1 MIPRLPLQSHLDSD
15 VDKFLKSLDKTS
27 FSGEIRAD
35 FASRLLTSTDN
46 SIYQILPQAVIFP
59 RTTGDLTVVFQLAN
73 ESAYQKLTFSPR
85 GGGTGTNG
93 QSLSTG
99 IILDCSKYMNQIVEL
114 NLEAGWVKVQPGVVL
129 DQLNTY
135 LQPYG
140 VFFAPN
146 LAPSSRATLGG
157 MINTDACGKGSR
169 IYGRTSD
176 HILEL
181 SWVLTDGTVANS
193 QPVTK
198 EQLTQLKSE
207 SNRLGQIYQQVDQIV
222 TTKQELIEQQFP
234 KMPRFLTGYNLAKVY
249 DLERQFFDLNRILAG
264 SEGTLAVVTEAKLK
278 LTPIPRFKE
287 LLLIR
292 YACFDHA
299 LNASKTLLN
308 FEPAAIETIDETILD
323 LAKQDEI
330 YQYVQDF
337 IADAQAINLVEFV
350 SENEQ
355 KLQEKVNQLK
365 QELDIDQT
373 TIGYY
378 QAQSTA
384 EINHLWELRKRGV
397 GLLGN
402 RPGKRKPIAFI
413 EDTAVPPVNLAE
425 YVQEL
430 KGLLNR
436 YNLDYAMFGHVDVG
450 CLHVRPA
457 LNLQVSEDEALIR
470 EISDQVV
477 SLVRK
482 YGGVMWAEHGRGF
495 RSEYTPLFFGAEL
508 YEDLGKIKAVFDPD
522 NRLNPG
528 KIVTP
533 LGSNNKLRSDD
544 TELISDIAGEQ
555 EEKGDKVTLLNRTW
569 DKDRVVRL
577 EAPLRGHFDR
587 QVPTAM
593 QADYEVAF
601 SCNGNGACFNVN
613 PDQVICPSY
622 KGSLERI
629 HSPKGRASLL
639 REWLRQIALNPTP
652 DLEQPGNFLVKFWN
666 SLAKTIGQYDYS
678 HEVYEG
684 LHGCLSCKA
693 CASQCPIHV
702 DIPSLK
708 AKFLQRYYT
717 RYLRSPRDLMVGYI
731 ENLTQYQ
738 SKFPSLTNRLIQN
751 PLTLKLLRHSLGI
764 VNPPRMSSLTVTAT
778 LNQRTLTKSNLEQLA
793 QADPSNSV
801 ILLPD
806 LFTSYYEAE
815 LVLATYDLFTKLGL
829 QVYLLP
835 PLVSG
840 KPLHVLGFLQEFA
853 TVAQRNINYFQT
865 IQDFGI
871 PIVGIEPSSVL
882 TYRDE
887 YARFKH
893 ENPINIQLIQEF
905 LWSKCNT
912 LLTALADSFKESN
925 ASKSYNLLG
934 HCSEKTLALASQRQW
949 QQVFQ
954 AVGLQLNIIETGC
967 CGMAGIYGYEAE
979 HLETSRNI
987 YQLSWSQH
995 LPQDSQERSSY
1006 LATGFS
1012 CRSQVA
1018 RIEQWRPLHPI
1029 QALLNL

>member
-15 VDKFLKSLDKTS
+15 VDKFLNSLEKTN

-59 RTTGDLTVVFQLAN
+59 RTTADLVAVFKLAN
-73 ESAYQKLTFSPR
+73 QPAYQKLTFSPR

-99 IILDCSKYMNQIVEL
+99 IILDCSKYMNQIIEV

-135 LQPYG
+135 LKPYD

-181 SWVLTDGTVANS
+181 TWVLTDGTVASS
-193 QPVTK
+193 QPVTE
-198 EQLTQLKSE
+198 EQLAQLKSQ
-207 SNRLGQIYQQVDQIV
+207 SNRVGQIYQQVDRIV

-249 DLERQFFDLNRILAG
+249 DPESQFFDLNRILAG

-287 LLLIR
+287 LLVIH
-292 YACFDHA
+292 YSCFDDA
-299 LNASKTLLN
+299 LNASQTLLD
-308 FEPAAIETIDETILD
+308 FEPAAIETIDENILD

-330 YQYVQDF
+330 YQYVKDF
-337 IADAQAINLVEFV
+337 IADARAINLVEFV
-350 SENEQ
+350 SENPQ
-355 KLQEKVNQLK
+355 KLQGTVEQLR
-365 QELDIDQT
+365 QQLDIIPT
-373 TIGYY
+373 AIGYY
-378 QAQSTA
+378 QARSA
-384 EINHLWELRKRGV
+384 EEINHLWELRKRGV

-413 EDTAVPPVNLAE
+413 EDTAVPPVNLAD
-425 YVQEL
+425 YVQEF
-430 KGLLNR
+430 KALLNR

-457 LNLQVSEDEALIR
+457 LNLQVPEDEVLIR
-470 EISDQVV
+470 EISDRVV
-477 SLVRK
+477 TLVRK

-495 RSEYTPLFFGAEL
+495 RSEYTTLFFGAEL
-508 YEDLGKIKAVFDPD
+508 YEDLRKIKAAFDPD

-533 LGSNNKLRSDD
+533 FGS
-544 TELISDIAGEQ
+544 E
-555 EEKGDKVTLLNRTW
+555 
-569 DKDRVVRL
+569 DRVVRI
-577 EAPLRGHFDR
+577 EAPLKGHFDR
-587 QVPTAM
+587 QVPAPE

-601 SCNGNGACFNVN
+601 SCNGNGACFSVN

-639 REWLRQIALNPTP
+639 REWLRQIALSPTQ
-652 DLEQPGNFLVKFWN
+652 DLDQPSNFLVKFWN
-666 SLAKTIGQYDYS
+666 SLAKATGQYDYS
-678 HEVYEG
+678 HEVYDG

-693 CASQCPIHV
+693 CANQCPIHV
-702 DIPSLK
+702 DIPGLK

-717 RYLRSPRDLMVGYI
+717 RYLRSHRDFIMGHI
-731 ENLTQYQ
+731 ELLTQWQ
-738 SKFPSLTNRLIQN
+738 GKFPQLTNLVMQN
-751 PLTLKLLRHSLGI
+751 PLTLKLLRNILGI
-764 VNPPRMSSLTVTAT
+764 VDPPRMSSLTVTAT
-778 LNQRTLTKSNLEQLA
+778 LNQRTLAPSNLEQLA
-793 QADPSNSV
+793 QADPNNSV

-835 PLVSG
+835 PLASG
-840 KPLHVLGFLQEFA
+840 KPLHVLGFLKEFA
-853 TVAQRNINYFQT
+853 TVAGRNINYLQT

-871 PIVGIEPSSVL
+871 PVVGIEPSIVL

-887 YARFKH
+887 YASFDCL
-893 ENPINIQLIQEF
+893 NPLNIQLPQEF
-905 LWSKCNT
+905 LLEKCDLFEIHFAGRVMQSMVDHT
-912 LLTALADSFKESN
+912 
-925 ASKSYNLLG
+925 YNLLG

-949 QQVFQ
+949 QQIFQ
-954 AVGLQLNIIETGC
+954 ATGLQLNIIETGC

-979 HLETSRNI
+979 HLETSKAI
-987 YQLSWSQH
+987 YQLSWGKH
-995 LPQDSQERSSY
+995 LPTNSQERSSY

-1012 CRSQVA
+1012 CRSQVQRLA
-1018 RIEQWRPLHPI
+1018 QWRPLHPI
-1029 QALLNL
+1029 QALLNLSLIT

>member
-1 MIPRLPLQSHLDSD
+1 MIPRLPLQAILETD
-15 VDKFLKSLDKTS
+15 VDKFLNSLEKTN

-59 RTTGDLTVVFQLAN
+59 RTTVDLVAVFKLAN
-73 ESAYQKLTFSPR
+73 QPAYQKLTFSPR

-99 IILDCSKYMNQIVEL
+99 IILDCSKYMNQILEV

-129 DQLNTY
+129 DQLNTH
-135 LQPYG
+135 LKPDG

-181 SWVLTDGTVANS
+181 TWVLTDGTVASS

-198 EQLTQLKSE
+198 EQLAQLKSD
-207 SNRLGQIYQQVDQIV
+207 SNRVGQIYRQVDQIV

-249 DLERQFFDLNRILAG
+249 DSEGKFFDLNRIIAG
-264 SEGTLAVVTEAKLK
+264 SEGSLAVVTEAKLK

-287 LLLIR
+287 LLVIH
-292 YACFDHA
+292 YSCFDDA
-299 LNASKTLLN
+299 LNASQSLLE
-308 FEPAAIETIDETILD
+308 FEPAAIETIDENILN
-323 LAKQDEI
+323 LARQDEI
-330 YQYVQDF
+330 YQYVKDF
-337 IADAQAINLVEFV
+337 IADARAINLVEFV
-350 SENEQ
+350 SEHPS
-355 KLQEKVNQLK
+355 KLQQKVDRLR
-365 QELDIDQT
+365 QELDIDPT
-373 TIGYY
+373 AIGYY

-413 EDTAVPPVNLAE
+413 EDTAVPPVNLAN
-425 YVQEL
+425 YVQEF
-430 KGLLNR
+430 KALLNR

-457 LNLQVSEDEALIR
+457 LNLQVPEDELLIR

-477 SLVRK
+477 TLVRK

-495 RSEYTPLFFGAEL
+495 RSEYTTLFFGAEL
-508 YEDLGKIKAVFDPD
+508 YEDLRKIKTAFDPY

-533 LGSNNKLRSDD
+533 YGSED
-544 TELISDIAGEQ
+544 Q
-555 EEKGDKVTLLNRTW
+555 
-569 DKDRVVRL
+569 VVRL

-587 QVPTAM
+587 QVPASE

-601 SCNGNGACFNVN
+601 SCNGNGACFSVN

-622 KGSLERI
+622 KESLERI

-639 REWLRQIALNPTP
+639 REWLRQLALNPTP
-652 DLEQPGNFLVKFWN
+652 DLEQSGNLLVKLWN
-666 SLAKTIGQYDYS
+666 SFAKATGQYDYS
-678 HEVYEG
+678 HEVYDG

-693 CASQCPIHV
+693 CADQCPIHV

-717 RYLRSPRDLMVGYI
+717 RYLRAPRDLIMSHI
-731 ENLTQYQ
+731 ELLTQWQ
-738 SKFPSLTNRLIQN
+738 GRFPQLTNLVTQN
-751 PLTLKLLRHSLGI
+751 PLTLQLLRNILGI
-764 VNPPRMSSLTVTAT
+764 VNPPRMSSLVLTAS
-778 LNQRTLTKSNLEQLA
+778 LKQRTLAQSDLEQLA
-793 QADPSNSV
+793 QADPNNSV

-806 LFTSYYEAE
+806 LFTNYYEAE
-815 LVLATYDLFTKLGL
+815 LVLATYDLLTKLGL

-835 PLVSG
+835 PLISG
-840 KPLHVLGFLQEFA
+840 KPLHVLGFLEEFA
-853 TVAQRNINYFQT
+853 IVAKRNISYLQK

-871 PIVGIEPSSVL
+871 PIIGIEPSIVL

-887 YARFKH
+887 YASFDNL
-893 ENPINIQLIQEF
+893 NPLKIQLPQEF
-905 LWSKCNT
+905 LLAKRHLELSVLVDRSLQSKVP
-912 LLTALADSFKESN
+912 
-925 ASKSYNLLG
+925 KSYNLLG

-954 AVGLQLNIIETGC
+954 AAGLQLNIIETGC

-979 HLETSRNI
+979 HLETSKGI
-987 YQLSWSQH
+987 YQLSWGKH
-995 LPQDSQERSSY
+995 LPNNSSERPYY

-1012 CRSQVA
+1012 CRSQVQ
-1018 RIEQWRPLHPI
+1018 RFEKWRPLHPI
-1029 QALLNL
+1029 QVLCNLS

>member
-15 VDKFLKSLDKTS
+15 VDKFLNSLEKTN

-59 RTTGDLTVVFQLAN
+59 RTTADLVAVFQLAN
-73 ESAYQKLTFSPR
+73 QPAYQKLTFSPR

-99 IILDCSKYMNQIVEL
+99 IILDCSKYMNQI
-114 NLEAGWVKVQPGVVL
+114 LEVNRSAGWVKVQPGVVL

-135 LQPYG
+135 LKPYD

-181 SWVLTDGTVANS
+181 TWVLTDGTVASS
-193 QPVTK
+193 QPVTE
-198 EQLTQLKSE
+198 EQLAQLKSQ
-207 SNRLGQIYQQVDQIV
+207 SNRVGQIYQQVDRIV

-249 DLERQFFDLNRILAG
+249 DPEGQFFDLNRILAG

-287 LLLIR
+287 LLVIH
-292 YACFDHA
+292 YSCFDDA
-299 LNASKTLLN
+299 LNASQTLLD
-308 FEPAAIETIDETILD
+308 FEPAAIETIDENILD

-330 YQYVQDF
+330 YQYVKDF
-337 IADAQAINLVEFV
+337 IADARAINLVEFV
-350 SENEQ
+350 SENPQ
-355 KLQEKVNQLK
+355 KLQGTVEQLR
-365 QELDIDQT
+365 QQLDIIPT
-373 TIGYY
+373 AIGYY
-378 QAQSTA
+378 QARSA
-384 EINHLWELRKRGV
+384 EEINHLWELRKRGV

-413 EDTAVPPVNLAE
+413 EDTAVPPVNLAD
-425 YVQEL
+425 YVQEF
-430 KGLLNR
+430 KALLNR

-457 LNLQVSEDEALIR
+457 LNLQVPEDEVLIR
-470 EISDQVV
+470 EISDRVV
-477 SLVRK
+477 TLVRK

-495 RSEYTPLFFGAEL
+495 RSEYTTLFFGAEL
-508 YEDLGKIKAVFDPD
+508 YEDLRKIKAAFDPD

-533 LGSNNKLRSDD
+533 FGS
-544 TELISDIAGEQ
+544 E
-555 EEKGDKVTLLNRTW
+555 
-569 DKDRVVRL
+569 DRVVRL
-577 EAPLRGHFDR
+577 ESPLRGHFDR
-587 QVPTAM
+587 QVPAPE

-601 SCNGNGACFNVN
+601 SCNGNGACFSVN
-613 PDQVICPSY
+613 PDQVMCPSY

-639 REWLRQIALNPTP
+639 REWLRQLALNPTQ
-652 DLEQPGNFLVKFWN
+652 DLERPGNFLVKFWN
-666 SLAKTIGQYDYS
+666 SLAKATGQYDYS
-678 HEVYEG
+678 HEVYDG

-693 CASQCPIHV
+693 CANQCPIHV

-717 RYLRSPRDLMVGYI
+717 RYLRSPRDFLIGQI
-731 ENLTQYQ
+731 ELLTQWQ
-738 SKFPSLTNRLIQN
+738 GKFPQLTNLVMQN
-751 PLTLKLLRHSLGI
+751 PLTLKLLRNILGI
-764 VNPPRMSSLTVTAT
+764 VDPPRMSSLTVTAT
-778 LNQRTLTKSNLEQLA
+778 LNQRTLASSNLEQLA

-835 PLVSG
+835 PLISG
-840 KPLHVLGFLQEFA
+840 KPLHVMGFLKEFA
-853 TVAQRNINYFQT
+853 TVAGRNINYLQKV
-865 IQDFGI
+865 QDFGI
-871 PIVGIEPSSVL
+871 PIVGIEPSIVL

-887 YARFKH
+887 YASFDLL
-893 ENPINIQLIQEF
+893 NALNIQLLQEF
-905 LWSKCNT
+905 L
-912 LLTALADSFKESN
+912 LTKRDLVVSALADRSLQSKEL
-925 ASKSYNLLG
+925 KSYNLLG

-949 QQVFQ
+949 QQIFQ
-954 AVGLQLNIIETGC
+954 ATGLQLNIIETGC

-979 HLETSRNI
+979 HLETSKAI
-987 YQLSWSQH
+987 YQLSWGKH
-995 LPQDSQERSSY
+995 LPTNSQERSSY

-1012 CRSQVA
+1012 CRSQVQRLA
-1018 RIEQWRPLHPI
+1018 QWRPLHPI
-1029 QALLNL
+1029 QALLNLSLIT

>member
-1 MIPRLPLQSHLDSD
+1 MIPRLPLQAILETD
-15 VDKFLKSLDKTS
+15 VDKFLNSLKKTN

-59 RTTGDLTVVFQLAN
+59 RTKVDLVAVFKLAN
-73 ESAYQKLTFSPR
+73 QPAYQKLTFSPR
-85 GGGTGTNG
+85 GSGTGTNG

-99 IILDCSKYMNQIVEL
+99 IILDCSKYMNQIIEV
-114 NLEAGWVKVQPGVVL
+114 NPEAGWVKVQPGVVL
-129 DQLNTY
+129 DQLNTH
-135 LQPYG
+135 LKPYG

-181 SWVLTDGTVANS
+181 TWVLTDGTVAS
-193 QPVTK
+193 TQPVIK
-198 EQLTQLKSE
+198 EQLAQLKSD
-207 SNRLGQIYQQVDQIV
+207 SNRVGQIYRQVDQIV

-249 DLERQFFDLNRILAG
+249 DSEGKFFDLNRIIAG

-287 LLLIR
+287 LLVIH
-292 YACFDHA
+292 YSCFDDA
-299 LNASKTLLN
+299 LNASQSLLE
-308 FEPAAIETIDETILD
+308 FEPAAIETIDENILD
-323 LAKQDEI
+323 LARQDEI

-337 IADAQAINLVEFV
+337 IADARAINLVEFV
-350 SENEQ
+350 SEHPS
-355 KLQEKVNQLK
+355 KLRAKIDLLK
-365 QELDIDQT
+365 QELDIDPT
-373 TIGYY
+373 AIGYY

-413 EDTAVPPVNLAE
+413 EDTAVPPVNLAN
-425 YVQEL
+425 YVKEF
-430 KGLLNR
+430 KALLNR

-457 LNLQVSEDEALIR
+457 LNLQVPEDEVLIR

-477 SLVRK
+477 TLVRK

-495 RSEYTPLFFGAEL
+495 RSEYTTLFFGAEL
-508 YEDLGKIKAVFDPD
+508 YEDLRKIKTAFDPD

-533 LGSNNKLRSDD
+533 FGSEDQVL
-544 TELISDIAGEQ
+544 
-555 EEKGDKVTLLNRTW
+555 
-569 DKDRVVRL
+569 RL

-587 QVPTAM
+587 QVSASE

-601 SCNGNGACFNVN
+601 SCNGNGACFSVN

-639 REWLRQIALNPTP
+639 REWLRQLALNPTP
-652 DLEQPGNFLVKFWN
+652 DLEQSGNLLVKFWN
-666 SLAKTIGQYDYS
+666 SLAKATGQYDYS
-678 HEVYEG
+678 REVYDG

-693 CASQCPIHV
+693 CANQCPIHV

-717 RYLRSPRDLMVGYI
+717 RYLRAPRDLIMGHI
-731 ENLTQYQ
+731 ELLTQWQ
-738 SKFPSLTNRLIQN
+738 GKFPQLTNLVMQN
-751 PLTLKLLRHSLGI
+751 PLTLGLLRNILGI
-764 VNPPRMSSLTVTAT
+764 VNPPRMSSLALTAS
-778 LNQRTLTKSNLEQLA
+778 LKQRTLAQSDLEQLA

-806 LFTSYYEAE
+806 LFTNYYEAE
-815 LVLATYDLFTKLGL
+815 LVLATYDLLTKLGL

-840 KPLHVLGFLQEFA
+840 KPFHVLGFLEEFA
-853 TVAQRNINYFQT
+853 IVAKDNISYLQK

-871 PIVGIEPSSVL
+871 PIIGIEPSIVL

-887 YARFKH
+887 YASFDNL
-893 ENPINIQLIQEF
+893 NPLKIQLPQEF
-905 LWSKCNT
+905 LLEKRYSK
-912 LLTALADSFKESN
+912 LPALVDCSLQSKVL
-925 ASKSYNLLG
+925 KSYNLLG
-934 HCSEKTLALASQRQW
+934 HCSEKTLALASQCQW

-954 AVGLQLNIIETGC
+954 AAGLQLNIIDTGC

-979 HLETSRNI
+979 HLETSKGI
-987 YQLSWSQH
+987 YQLSWSKH
-995 LPQDSQERSSY
+995 LPKDIQERPYY

-1012 CRSQVA
+1012 CRSQIQ
-1018 RIEQWRPLHPI
+1018 RLEQWRPLHPI
-1029 QALLNL
+1029 EALLNLS